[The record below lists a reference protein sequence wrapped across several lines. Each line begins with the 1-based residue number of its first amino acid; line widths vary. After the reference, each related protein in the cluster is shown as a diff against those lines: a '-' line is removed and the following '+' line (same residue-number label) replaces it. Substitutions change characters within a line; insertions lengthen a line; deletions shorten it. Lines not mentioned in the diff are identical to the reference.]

1 MDPLELKA
9 QRIAIA
15 VHVIAGIVA
24 GYVSLF
30 FSRFWYALAPT
41 IIILLV
47 VGFVTQKT
55 FGKGKDRKWWL
66 GNGVAM
72 YIMIWL
78 LSWIV
83 FFNLVPLPG
92 KII

>member
-1 MDPLELKA
+1 MDPLELRA
-9 QRIAIA
+9 QRMA
-15 VHVIAGIVA
+15 VVIHTIAGIVA

-41 IIILLV
+41 IIILVV
-47 VGFVTQKT
+47 VGFVSQKT
-55 FGKGKDRKWWL
+55 VGKGKDRKWWL

-72 YIMIWL
+72 YIMMWL

-83 FFNLVPLPG
+83 FFNLVAIPA